1 MGTIVNVGAVIL
13 GSLIGLVFNGGIP
26 EKIQKGLM
34 TVLGF
39 STIFI
44 GLSGALSE
52 ILVIQTDGTIG
63 TQGTLMMIISLVV
76 GTALG
81 TLMDI
86 EARMEAFGHWIKS
99 KVKMKENPLFV
110 EGFMTA
116 SLVIC
121 VGAMAVVGSL
131 QDGLQGD
138 STMLYTKSILD
149 FVVVIIFAS
158 TMGIGVLFSALPL
171 GIYQGAITL
180 FAGAV
185 APYMTDAMIANMNLV
200 GSVMIFGIGTNLA
213 FDTQVKVGN
222 MLPGLIVCVIWSLV
236 F

>member
-1 MGTIVNVGAVIL
+1 MGTIVNVVAVIL
-13 GSLIGLVFNGGIP
+13 GSLIGLFLNGGIP
-26 EKIQKGLM
+26 EKIQNGLM

-44 GLSGALSE
+44 GVSGALSE
-52 ILVIQTDGTIG
+52 MLVIGADGSISS
-63 TQGTLMMIISLVV
+63 QGTLMMIISLVI
-76 GTALG
+76 GTVIG

-86 EARMEAFGHWIKS
+86 ERRMEEFGSWIKA

-121 VGAMAVVGSL
+121 VGAMAVVGAL
-131 QDGLQGD
+131 QDGLQGN
-138 STMLYTKSILD
+138 STMLFTKSILD

-158 TMGIGVLFSALPL
+158 TMGIGVLFSAIPL

-180 FAGAV
+180 FAGAI
-185 APYMTDAMIANMNLV
+185 APFMTDLMIANLNLV

-213 FDTQVKVGN
+213 FDTKVKVAN
-222 MLPGLIVCVIWSLV
+222 MLPGLLICVLWTLV